1 MQQHIKRIMHHD
13 LVDFIPAI
21 LIGLTPEYNAIH
33 PINKIK
39 NKNDI
44 IISVD
49 IEKTLKNILHHFLM
63 ELLNKLRTEGNFLNM
78 TKDKINEQLVDS
90 LQGNMR
96 EIIGTITL
104 KDLCNDRSSLPTN
117 RGSLSYRA
125 NTAARKEVCNQDR
138 HR

>member
-63 ELLNKLRTEGNFLNM
+63 ELLNKLRTEGNIFSLIKDVCKKKTCIVNFDKLN
-78 TKDKINEQLVDS
+78 IF
-90 LQGNMR
+90 
-96 EIIGTITL
+96 
-104 KDLCNDRSSLPTN
+104 P
-117 RGSLSYRA
+117 
-125 NTAARKEVCNQDR
+125 
-138 HR
+138 